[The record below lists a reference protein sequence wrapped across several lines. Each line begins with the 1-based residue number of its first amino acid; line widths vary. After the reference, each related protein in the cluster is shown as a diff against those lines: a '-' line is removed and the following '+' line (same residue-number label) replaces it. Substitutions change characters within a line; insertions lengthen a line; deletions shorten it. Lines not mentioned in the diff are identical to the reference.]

1 MLRYITG
8 VSLITIVLL
17 IVRCLAKGRM
27 LNRHRYALWLLIP
40 IYMLVAPFLKINVT
54 VAEEFSNIIP
64 QAVRTVSYYEPEAEI
79 RSDIIDS
86 EDVLQE
92 PALENT
98 PADISY
104 EASSAIVETHA
115 AASKTELQPQ

>member
-17 IVRCLAKGRM
+17 IVRRLAKGRM

-64 QAVRTVSYYEPEAEI
+64 RAVRTVSYYEPEAEI
-79 RSDIIDS
+79 QSDMDIS

-92 PALENT
+92 VCPEELRLSLLVALAQPT
-98 PADISY
+98 LGKRRGS
-104 EASSAIVETHA
+104 
-115 AASKTELQPQ
+115 ELYLFL